1 VVALATLALAATAGF
16 ALGAFRDRTTMGASA
31 TAAASFPL
39 TVQRV
44 PHIGNTAFGGNT
56 LSAVPGRWSGLA
68 PTAPRTY
75 QWYRCTG
82 GACVASGS
90 ETSSTSFAVPAGTDG
105 PIGADSNRTFVVRE
119 TVTSGGTTAAAF
131 SVPTRPQRRGG
142 VLGVFLLGGSVD
154 VLAVSTVATTMPEI
168 GTAPRRSV
176 AVSVSAGTWR
186 DEQLGLLGALTSTRP
201 LAGDPT
207 FGYAWLRCGPA
218 GSTTPA
224 TLSPVAGCTAIPGAT
239 DASYTPTSDDVG
251 RRLRVAVTR
260 TSGEPVLAVS
270 LAVLGLSSAVNQRAV
285 APVVTQASD
294 VVLP

>member
-1 VVALATLALAATAGF
+1 VVVLATLALAATAGF
-16 ALGAFRDRTTMGASA
+16 ALAAFRDRTTLDGSA

-44 PHIGNTAFGGNT
+44 PHIANAAFGANT

-68 PTAPRTY
+68 PTATRSY

-82 GACVASGS
+82 GTCVTSGS
-90 ETSSTSFAVPAGTDG
+90 ATSSTSFAVPAATDG
-105 PIGADSNRTFVVRE
+105 PIGVDSTRTFVVRE

-142 VLGVFLLGGSVD
+142 VLGVNLLGLSVD
-154 VLAVSTVATTMPEI
+154 VLAVSTAVTTMPEI
-168 GTAPRRSV
+168 DAAPRRSV
-176 AVSVSAGTWR
+176 ATSVSAGTWR
-186 DEQLGLLGALTSTRP
+186 DDQLGLLGALTATRP
-201 LAGDPT
+201 LAGEAT
-207 FGYAWLRCGPA
+207 FAYAWLRCGPA

-224 TLSPVAGCTAIPGAT
+224 TLGPVAGCTAIPGAT
-239 DASYTPTSDDVG
+239 GSSYTPTADDVG

-260 TSGEPVLAVS
+260 TSGEPVLALS
-270 LAVLGLSSAVNQRAV
+270 LAVLGLGAAVNERAV
-285 APVVTQASD
+285 APVLTQASE